1 MTVRVR
7 FAPSPTGKL
16 HIGGVRT
23 ALFNFLFA
31 RNRGGTFLLRIE
43 DTDRAR
49 SRNEFTE
56 GIQESLRWLGLSW
69 DEGPF
74 FQSQRTELYDRAA
87 KKLVDQGL
95 AYVREDPGKG
105 EAVVFRIPR
114 SVVEF
119 DDLVHGRIRID
130 LTKDP
135 DLVIRKSD
143 GSPTYNFACVIDD
156 ADMGITH
163 VIRGDDHIYNTPK
176 QMALYQALGL
186 PAPQYAHIPLILNPD
201 GSKMSKRDDVPA
213 FALDY
218 RDLGYLPEAVV
229 NFLALLGW
237 SPGDDLELMSMEE
250 MIRLFRIE
258 RINRSPAKFFLD
270 KLKAFNKH
278 YLRQRPLEELV
289 GLARPFLDR
298 AYDLATVAP
307 ETIQEAIRV
316 NRDRMELLPD
326 IVELAR
332 FALVKDPP
340 MDARAEQK
348 HLGREGA
355 EDVLRRCAQLF
366 RRLHSEGGFTG
377 ERIESGLK
385 GIAEATGRKLA
396 EVAQP
401 VRVAVT
407 GADRSPPIHETL
419 LLIGPAETIRR
430 LEKAVQRIEAGRV
443 GA

>member
-31 RNRGGTFLLRIE
+31 RNQGGTFILRIE
-43 DTDRAR
+43 DTDRVR
-49 SRNEFTE
+49 SQDEFSE
-56 GIQESLRWLGLSW
+56 GIQDSLRWLGLSW

-74 FQSQRTELYDRAA
+74 YQSRRTELYDRAV
-87 KKLVDQGL
+87 KTLVEQGH

-114 SVVEF
+114 GVVEF
-119 DDLVHGRIRID
+119 EDLVHGKIRID

-143 GSPTYNFACVIDD
+143 GSPTYNFACVVDD
-156 ADMGITH
+156 ADMRITH

-176 QMALYQALGL
+176 QVALYRALGL
-186 PAPQYAHIPLILNPD
+186 PSPQYAHIPLILNPD
-201 GSKMSKRDDVPA
+201 GTKMSKRDDVPA

-218 RDLGYLPEAVV
+218 RDLGYLPEALV

-237 SPGDDLELMSMEE
+237 SPGNDLELMSMQE
-250 MIRLFRIE
+250 MIRLFSIE
-258 RINRSPAKFFLD
+258 RINRSPAKFFLE
-270 KLKAFNKH
+270 KLKAFNK
-278 YLRQRPLEELV
+278 YYIKLRPLDDLV
-289 GLARPFLDR
+289 ALVRPLLEK
-298 AYDLATVAP
+298 AYDLSSVS
-307 ETIQEAIRV
+307 ENRIREAIRV

-332 FALVKDPP
+332 FALVHAPP
-340 MDARAEQK
+340 VDARAELK
-348 HLGREGA
+348 HLRREGA
-355 EDVLRRCAQLF
+355 DEVLRRCAQLF
-366 RRLHSEGGFTG
+366 RRLHAEGGFSG
-377 ERIESGLK
+377 ERIERGLK
-385 GIAEATGRKLA
+385 EIAEATGRKMA

-407 GADRSPPIHETL
+407 GSDRSPPIHETL
-419 LLIGPAETIRR
+419 LLIGPEETIRR
-430 LEKAVQRIEAGRV
+430 VENALQRIEAGRV